1 MVEQGFY
8 IGNRNWQV
16 TVFYD
21 VQTPEDL
28 NKVGGY
34 LYSVGCPDEWVKDAM
49 EVMSK
54 PNQGYT
60 FTIPPSHQTVMLM
73 GHATS
78 PEQMFD
84 TILHEVKHLAE
95 HVGEYYGLDPKSELS
110 AYLQGEVGRQMWPA
124 AAMVLCPKCH
134 GGEK

>member
-1 MVEQGFY
+1 MVEQGFH
-8 IGNRNWQV
+8 IGERGWCV
-16 TVFYD
+16 MAYYD
-21 VQTPEDL
+21 VRTPEDQK
-28 NKVGGY
+28 KVAAA
-34 LYSVGCPDEWVKDAM
+34 LYSVGCPEEWVKDAVA
-49 EVMSK
+49 VMSK

-60 FTIPPSHQTVMLM
+60 FTKPSQHLTVMLM
-73 GHATS
+73 GHTTS